1 MSHMPLGYR
10 IENGKAVIHEENAAK
25 VRLLY
30 QSYLAGQ
37 SLANA
42 AKTAGIK
49 AFHKN
54 VSDTLQNV
62 RYLGDDFYPAIIDSD
77 TFTKVGTEIIRRAVK
92 LGRVFERKTKPRPI
106 IPTAFQI
113 SPIKQQFE
121 DPFEQAAY
129 VYSLIQTEVQND

>member
-1 MSHMPLGYR
+1 MSHMPFGYR
-10 IENGKAVIHEENAAK
+10 IENGIAVIDGENAAK

-49 AFHKN
+49 AFHKKT
-54 VSDTLQNV
+54 SDILQNV

-92 LGRVFERKTKPRPI
+92 LGRVFERKAKPRPI
-106 IPTAFQI
+106 IPAAFQM
-113 SPIKQQFE
+113 SPVKQQFE

-129 VYSLIQTEVQND
+129 VYSLIQAEVQND

>member
-10 IENGKAVIHEENAAK
+10 IENGRAVIHEEDAAK

-30 QSYLAGQ
+30 QSYLDGK
-37 SLANA
+37 SLADA

-49 AFHKN
+49 SFHRY
-54 VSDTLQNV
+54 VSNILQNV
-62 RYLGDDFYPAIIDSD
+62 SYLGDDFYQAIIDSD

-92 LGRVFERKTKPRPI
+92 LGRVFERKAKPRPI
-106 IPTAFQI
+106 IPAAFQM
-113 SPIKQQFE
+113 SPVKQQFE

-129 VYSLIQTEVQND
+129 VYSLIQAEVQND

>member
-1 MSHMPLGYR
+1 MSHMPFGYR
-10 IENGKAVIHEENAAK
+10 IENGIAVIDEENAAK

-54 VSDTLQNV
+54 ISDTLQNV

-92 LGRVFERKTKPRPI
+92 LGRVFERKAKPVPV

-113 SPIKQQFE
+113 RPVKQQFE
-121 DPFEQAAY
+121 DPFEQAAF
-129 VYSLIQTEVQND
+129 VYSLIQIEVPND